1 MRIEWKSCFR
11 VCVCAFLL
19 YLAIYYWQGIANL
32 GGLLVGAAMP
42 LVIGGSAAYIVNI
55 LMNFYERKIPLRSK
69 AWAKARRPV
78 CMLLALLSVVVGA
91 MLLVRLIVPQLISC
105 FQVLL
110 SALPDALNK
119 LYLWL
124 DEKFTLSAYFSENI
138 PSTSAEWRA
147 LIEKSS
153 GVLLSGFGG
162 AMDVVISAATSVVGG
177 VITAFMS
184 LIFCIYILSGKEK
197 LRSQFSRLVFRTM
210 GESRTAKLKGVL
222 HIVDDCFHD
231 YIVGQC
237 LEALI
242 LGGLCTAGMLL
253 LRLPYAIM
261 IGAMIGVTALI
272 PVAGAYIGAA
282 FGAVMIFSVNPIQ
295 ALIFLVFL
303 IILQQLEGNLIYPR
317 TVGSSLGLP
326 AIWVLA
332 AVTIGGGV
340 LGVGG
345 MVLFV
350 PLTAAAYRLVGNYVR
365 TGEIVPSKS

>member
-11 VCVCAFLL
+11 ICVCAFLL
-19 YLAIYYWQGIANL
+19 YLAIYYWQGIVNL
-32 GGLLVGAAMP
+32 GSLVIGASMP

-55 LMNFYERKIPLRSK
+55 LMSFYERKIPLRTKS
-69 AWAKARRPV
+69 WTKARRPV
-78 CMLLALLSVVVGA
+78 CMLLSMLSVIIGTI
-91 MLLVRLIVPQLISC
+91 LLIGLIVPQLVSC

-110 SALPDALNK
+110 SALPDALSK
-119 LYLWL
+119 MYLWL
-124 DEKFTLSAYFSENI
+124 DDKFTISAYFSENI
-138 PSTSAEWRA
+138 PSTSAQWRA

-177 VITAFMS
+177 IITAFMS
-184 LIFCIYILSGKEK
+184 LIFCIYILAGKEK
-197 LRSQFSRLVFRTM
+197 LRSQFSRLILRIL
-210 GESRTAKLKGVL
+210 GEARTAKFKGVL
-222 HIVDDCFHD
+222 YVVDDCFHD

-237 LEALI
+237 IEALI
-242 LGGLCTAGMLL
+242 LGGLCTLGMLL

-272 PVAGAYIGAA
+272 PIAGAYIGAA

-345 MVLFV
+345 MILFV
-350 PLTAAAYRLVGNYVR
+350 PLTAAAYRLVGNYIHL
-365 TGEIVPSKS
+365 GEAVPKNP

>member
-11 VCVCAFLL
+11 VCVCAFIL

-42 LVIGGSAAYIVNI
+42 LIIGGAAAYIVNI
-55 LMNFYERKIPLRSK
+55 LMSFYERKLPIRTK
-69 AWAKARRPV
+69 AWAKAKRPV
-78 CMLLALLSVVVGA
+78 CMLLAFLSVIIGVI
-91 MLLVRLIVPQLISC
+91 LLVWLIVPQLISC

-110 SALPDALNK
+110 SAIPDALSK
-119 LYLWL
+119 LYMWL
-124 DEKFTLSAYFSENI
+124 EQKFTISAYVSENI

-153 GVLLSGFGG
+153 HVLLSGFGG
-162 AMDVVISAATSVVGG
+162 AMNVVITAATSVVGG
-177 VITAFMS
+177 VVTAFMS
-184 LIFCIYILSGKEK
+184 LIFCIYILIGKEK
-197 LRSQFSRLVFRTM
+197 LRSQFSRLILRLL
-210 GESRTAKLKGVL
+210 GEQRTAKIKSVL
-222 HIVDDCFHD
+222 HVMDDCFHD

-242 LGGLCTAGMLL
+242 LGGLCAVGMTI

-272 PVAGAYIGAA
+272 PIAGAYIGAV
-282 FGAVMIFSVNPIQ
+282 FGAIMIFSVNPIQ
-295 ALIFLVFL
+295 SLIFLVFL
-303 IILQQLEGNLIYPR
+303 VILQQLEGNLIYPR

-345 MVLFV
+345 MILFV
-350 PLTAAAYRLVGNYVR
+350 PLTATAYRLVGSYVR
-365 TGEIVPSKS
+365 SGEHSLSV

>member
-19 YLAIYYWQGIANL
+19 YLAIYYWKGIANL
-32 GGLLVGAAMP
+32 GGLLIGAAMP

-55 LMNFYERKIPLRSK
+55 LMNFYERRIPLRTK
-69 AWAKARRPV
+69 AWTRARRPV
-78 CMLLALLSVVVGA
+78 CMLLALLSLVVGA
-91 MLLVRLIVPQLISC
+91 MLLVGLIVPQLVSC

-110 SALPDALNK
+110 SALPDALTK

-124 DEKFTLSAYFSENI
+124 DEKFTVSAYFSESI
-138 PSTSAEWRA
+138 PATSAEWRA

-153 GVLLSGFGG
+153 SMLLSGFGG
-162 AMDVVISAATSVVGG
+162 AMDMVISAATSVVGG

-184 LIFCIYILSGKEK
+184 LIFCIYILTGKEK
-197 LRSQFSRLVFRTM
+197 LRSQFSRLTLRIM
-210 GESRTAKLKGVL
+210 GEARTAKFKSVL
-222 HIVDDCFHD
+222 HVVDDCFHD

-237 LEALI
+237 VEALI
-242 LGGLCTAGMLL
+242 LGGLCTLGMLL

-282 FGAVMIFSVNPIQ
+282 FGAVMIFSVNPVQ

-340 LGVGG
+340 LGIGG

-365 TGEIVPSKS
+365 SGEVIPPEP